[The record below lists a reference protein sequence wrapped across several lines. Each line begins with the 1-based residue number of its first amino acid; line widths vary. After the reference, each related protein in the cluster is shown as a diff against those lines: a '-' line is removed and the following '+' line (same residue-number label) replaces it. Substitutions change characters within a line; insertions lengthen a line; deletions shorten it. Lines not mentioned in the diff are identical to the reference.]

1 LGRLADGPATGLDG
15 DLRWPHEA
23 EGLGIWEVEPDIPR
37 VALGVRN
44 RVAQLKALGN
54 SLVPQIPEM
63 IGRAIL
69 AHEKG
74 PPERA

>member
-1 LGRLADGPATGLDG
+1 VKD
-15 DLRWPHEA
+15 
-23 EGLGIWEVEPDIPR
+23 R
-37 VALGVRN
+37 VAR
-44 RVAQLKALGN
+44 LKALGN

-69 AHEKG
+69 AYEKG

>member
-1 LGRLADGPATGLDG
+1 M
-15 DLRWPHEA
+15 WPHEA
-23 EGLGIWEVEPDIPR
+23 AGLGIWDVEPDVPR
-37 VALGVRN
+37 VARGVKD
-44 RVAQLKALGN
+44 RVARLKALGN

-69 AHEKG
+69 AYEKG